1 MQLLD
6 HALKYLEQGL
16 PVFPVDPV
24 SFIPK
29 VKWKEYQT
37 RLPEE
42 SNLIYWWTMWPDAM
56 IGMATGKLSGLVAID
71 VDSKNGGT
79 LKPGFL
85 EENRTQCVASTS
97 HIDGRHYYYTYPSQG
112 LTTRIGLET
121 GIDIKADGGYI
132 VLPPSCKRDKLAYAW
147 ISEGKPGV
155 LSPNALEWISN
166 TKKEESA
173 DPFWVTDLLNNGAP
187 EGKRNQ
193 LATKLAG
200 YFASKGI
207 SNDILMSL
215 MTTWNQTTGTD
226 LPQTEINSICKSV
239 SDRERKSDKKSTQQI
254 HTSESFELVDFKS
267 YIRSY
272 GDATYNWTVRDWLPS
287 KTIAFMVAAPESYK
301 TWLLLD
307 LAVSIASGLDF
318 IGTSKVEDK
327 GPVIIVQQEDFHG
340 QMAQRLATIIYN
352 KVSRKQHNQISINPD
367 GSVSIPNY
375 DNLPIYL
382 HPDRRLKFGDQSL
395 MDQLEEQIEK
405 IRPKAILIDPLYS
418 TVDTDDY
425 MTSAVKDMWRLK
437 EMRDKYG
444 CTFVLAHHTRKNSS
458 GGTQRE
464 DSWGSQFLNAFL
476 ETGWQLRQTDTKGII
491 TVRRHF
497 KTFQGSSE
505 IFLKFNIN
513 TESPPFEYEITEV
526 TEGSVDIS
534 QNSIIN
540 HLMKTELTA
549 EELAKRL
556 NCTEKSVL
564 PVLNKLL
571 PDKIIGKKKNGK
583 YFLFNR
589 SKE

>member
-1 MQLLD
+1 MNLLD

-16 PVFPVDPV
+16 PVFPVDSV

-29 VKWKEYQT
+29 VKWKDYQI
-37 RLPEE
+37 RLPEK

-56 IGMATGKLSGLVAID
+56 IGLVTGKLSGLVCVD
-71 VDSKNGGT
+71 VDVKNGADYET
-79 LKPGFL
+79 NTKRFQTNSIV
-85 EENRTQCVASTS
+85 ETS
-97 HIDGRHYYYTYPSQG
+97 HSLGRHYYYNISDQHVP
-112 LTTRIGLET
+112 TRIGIEQ
-121 GIDIKADGGYI
+121 GIDIKGEGGYTI
-132 VLPPSCKRDKLAYAW
+132 LPPSAKL
-147 ISEGKPGV
+147 GKQPYQWV
-155 LSPNALEWISN
+155 LAGTPAEWPQVLQDWVIN
-166 TKKEESA
+166 TEKEESA

-200 YFASKGI
+200 YFASKNI
-207 SNDILMSL
+207 SSDILLSL
-215 MTTWNQTTGTD
+215 ITSWNNTTNTD
-226 LPQTEINSICKSV
+226 LPQSEINSICKSV
-239 SDRERKSDKKSTQQI
+239 SDRERQRGNKNTQQS
-254 HTSESFELVDFKS
+254 HTSDSFELVDFKS

-318 IGTSKVEDK
+318 IGASKVEDK

-513 TESPPFEYEITEV
+513 TESPPFDYEITEV